1 MVRSRTVLITSFA
14 VGIAS
19 VFGAPVHDDNLSF
32 RIPGAVDP
40 NSSMN
45 FGKFGRPVLSEG
57 VQVKGAQHSPASYEG
72 GRGETVLHPR
82 GLSAADKVKFIEN
95 KKASLSVADYWLF
108 RRIELS
114 TKMGPL
120 HPDQIKQL
128 DEVYQ
133 KVGGQ
138 QGSSGGE
145 GSVGTDSGLQSI
157 TDESIRKKIEYVQRN
172 WEKLTD
178 QQKTRFNTNLD
189 FLKNNPENTSVLS
202 TFDIYVNLVQKK
214 PRAVKERSVLTF
226 NPIQRRDGHPLTRQT
241 AEVGLPL
248 NDDLHSMEYPRTY
261 EHDLD

>member
-1 MVRSRTVLITSFA
+1 MVHSRTLLITSFA

-57 VQVKGAQHSPASYEG
+57 VKGAQHSPASYEG
-72 GRGETVLHPR
+72 GRGETVLHAR

-95 KKASLSVADYWLF
+95 KKASLSAADYWLF

-114 TKMGPL
+114 MKMGTLP
-120 HPDQIKQL
+120 PDQIKQL

-172 WEKLTD
+172 WKKLTEE
-178 QQKTRFNTNLD
+178 QKTRFNTNVD
-189 FLKNNPENTSVLS
+189 FLKSHPENTSILS
-202 TFDIYVNLVQKK
+202 TFDIYVNLVKPK
-214 PRAVKERSVLTF
+214 PR
-226 NPIQRRDGHPLTRQT
+226 
-241 AEVGLPL
+241 
-248 NDDLHSMEYPRTY
+248 
-261 EHDLD
+261 

>member
-1 MVRSRTVLITSFA
+1 MVRSRTLLITSFA

-32 RIPGAVDP
+32 QIPDAVDP

-45 FGKFGRPVLSEG
+45 FGKSERQILSEG
-57 VQVKGAQHSPASYEG
+57 VQIKGAQHSPASYEG
-72 GRGETVLHPR
+72 GRRKTVLHSR
-82 GLSAADKVKFIEN
+82 GLSAADKVEFIKN
-95 KKASLSVADYWLF
+95 KQKSLSDAEYLLF
-108 RRIELS
+108 QRIQLAMKKG
-114 TKMGPL
+114 TL

-128 DEVYQ
+128 DEVFQ

-189 FLKNNPENTSVLS
+189 FLKKYPENTSVLS

-214 PRAVKERSVLTF
+214 PRAVKERSVPTF

-241 AEVGLPL
+241 AEGLPVK
-248 NDDLHSMEYPRTY
+248 DDLHSMEYPRTY